1 MAQPNPFMPRD
12 PQAQQ
17 APAPQ
22 QQAPAPQAPQQYA
35 PQPQQA
41 PAPQAYAPQQPQQ
54 YAPAPQAPQQ
64 YAPQQA
70 PAQAP
75 QQYAPAPQQ
84 QAPQQ
89 YAPTAQGWP
98 QGAAPAAA
106 NGGGLV
112 ARPGQF
118 VTPPPP
124 SSGGGARPRLLDMY
138 GRLLIV
144 LPEHVQR
151 GVASRFTNRDGSPQT
166 QDKLTATVIV
176 LDGGPLAFGGEPEKG
191 PAGKGQHTQQVDVPY
206 VIKGLWINQSKL
218 IEQLEE
224 ALAMRLRG
232 EPGLALGR
240 LWKVG
245 NAQNDPWVLAAPT
258 PEDIAAYDRYVSQ
271 VNPFSL

>member
-12 PQAQQ
+12 PNA
-17 APAPQ
+17 Q

-35 PQPQQA
+35 PAPAAPQQGNPYAQQA
-41 PAPQAYAPQQPQQ
+41 PAPAAPQAYAPPQQ
-54 YAPAPQAPQQ
+54 YAPAPQ
-64 YAPQQA
+64 Y
-70 PAQAP
+70 
-75 QQYAPAPQQ
+75 APQQ
-84 QAPQQ
+84 QAPQA
-89 YAPTAQGWP
+89 YAPP
-98 QGAAPAAA
+98 APTG
-106 NGGGLV
+106 NPGGLV

-124 SSGGGARPRLLDMY
+124 SSGSGARPRLLDLY
-138 GRLLIV
+138 GRLLLV
-144 LPEHVQR
+144 LPEHCAR
-151 GVASRFTNRDGSPQT
+151 GVASRFTDRNGQPQT

-191 PAGKGQHTQQVDVPY
+191 PAGKGAHTQNADVPY
-206 VIKGLWINQSKL
+206 VVKGMWINQSKL

-232 EPGLALGR
+232 EPGLSLGR

-258 PEDIAAYDRYVSQ
+258 PEDAATYDRYVSQ

>member
-12 PQAQQ
+12 PNAQQ

-22 QQAPAPQAPQQYA
+22 PQAPQQYA
-35 PQPQQA
+35 PPVAPPQPQQGNPYAQQQA
-41 PAPQAYAPQQPQQ
+41 PAPQAYAPPQQP
-54 YAPAPQAPQQ
+54 
-64 YAPQQA
+64 
-70 PAQAP
+70 
-75 QQYAPAPQQ
+75 
-84 QAPQQ
+84 Q
-89 YAPTAQGWP
+89 YAPTQQGWP
-98 QGAAPAAA
+98 QGAVAAPTAQAAS
-106 NGGGLV
+106 NLV

-138 GRLLIV
+138 GRLLLV
-144 LPEHVQR
+144 LPEHIAR
-151 GVASRFTNRDGSPQT
+151 GVASRFLNRDGSPQT

-191 PAGKGQHTQQVDVPY
+191 PAGKGQHTQTADVPY
-206 VIKGLWINQSKL
+206 VVKGLWINQSKL

-245 NAQNDPWVLAAPT
+245 QAQNDPWVLAAPT
-258 PEDIAAYDRYVSQ
+258 PEDAAVYDRYVSQ
-271 VNPFSL
+271 VNPFTL

>member
-12 PQAQQ
+12 PNAQQ
-17 APAPQ
+17 QPAPAPQ
-22 QQAPAPQAPQQYA
+22 QQPAPQQYGPPAPQPQYAPPAPAQQPQAYAPAPQQYA
-35 PQPQQA
+35 PPA
-41 PAPQAYAPQQPQQ
+41 PAPQAYAPPQQ
-54 YAPAPQAPQQ
+54 YAPAPAPQ
-64 YAPQQA
+64 A
-70 PAQAP
+70 
-75 QQYAPAPQQ
+75 
-84 QAPQQ
+84 

-106 NGGGLV
+106 GGGALV

-138 GRLLIV
+138 GRLLLV
-144 LPEHVQR
+144 LPEHIAR
-151 GVASRFTNRDGSPQT
+151 GVASRFANRDGSPQT
-166 QDKLTATVIV
+166 QDKLTATVVV

-206 VIKGLWINQSKL
+206 VVKGLWINQSKL

-258 PEDIAAYDRYVSQ
+258 AEDAALYDHYVSQ

>member
-1 MAQPNPFMPRD
+1 MTQPNPFL
-12 PQAQQ
+12 PQQPA

-22 QQAPAPQAPQQYA
+22 QAPPAQQPQGNPYA
-35 PQPQQA
+35 QQPQQA
-41 PAPQAYAPQQPQQ
+41 PNPYAQQPTAPQAYAPQQQP
-54 YAPAPQAPQQ
+54 
-64 YAPQQA
+64 
-70 PAQAP
+70 
-75 QQYAPAPQQ
+75 
-84 QAPQQ
+84 Q
-89 YAPTAQGWP
+89 YAPTPQGWP

-106 NGGGLV
+106 GGGGLV

-124 SSGGGARPRLLDMY
+124 SAGTGSRPRLLDMY
-138 GRLLIV
+138 GRLLLV

-176 LDGGPLAFGGEPEKG
+176 LDGGPMAFGGEPEKG
-191 PAGKGQHTQQVDVPY
+191 PAGKGQHTQTVDVPY
-206 VIKGLWINQSKL
+206 VVKGMWINQSKL

-245 NAQNDPWVLAAPT
+245 QAQNDPWVLAAPT
-258 PEDIAAYDRYVSQ
+258 PDDAAVYDRYVSQ
-271 VNPFSL
+271 VNPFTL